1 MNKILLN
8 SAVQEF
14 INKHINSN
22 IQELVLR
29 GSPFEGL
36 DIKELIEQIE
46 GKKKCVLKLKTW
58 FDPPGIYY
66 PNKLNIEQTS
76 SETAPKTLKLLA
88 AIPANL
94 VFTSQ

>member
-46 GKKKCVLKLKTW
+46 AKKKCVLKLKTW
-58 FDPPGIYY
+58 FDPPR
-66 PNKLNIEQTS
+66 
-76 SETAPKTLKLLA
+76 AC
-88 AIPANL
+88 
-94 VFTSQ
+94 